1 MGIEGLTPRE
11 LEVKPV
17 AEARS
22 RSSAGVTDVLGSPAS
37 RPAEGLVS
45 LLVLS
50 LLSACGM
57 VSDSDSPPPAAT
69 RDSAGITIATNAG
82 EDRLLNWSFEPL
94 FVSGSVEGGEDSFV
108 RIPDHSIAPVPDGD
122 ILVLDVGAR
131 SILKLSSNG
140 EYLATLVT
148 GGDGPEELRFPVAM
162 TVLGE
167 QVVVL
172 DPTRYGTV
180 SFGLNGEFTGH
191 HEFSTEFAG
200 RKIGHWDGRLLF
212 STLENYRSQADSVVE
227 RLLLRRGGESPR
239 EFAAVSRKR
248 PQMVRY
254 PDCVSIQFDPLFSPR
269 LTWASNGHRLVTST
283 GAAYSLALFES
294 DGRRL
299 VIRRDLEPR
308 QVDASIAL
316 RELGDGTQIRTPQG
330 RCRIEPADEL
340 EGRGYN
346 DRLPIVDELAVSPSG
361 EIWVQRR
368 AFRGEI
374 PRIDVFAPEGVYLG
388 TFEAETDVFPD
399 AFVTD
404 SLILVN
410 TVDEM
415 DVEHVTALRVYRTET
430 GD

>member
-1 MGIEGLTPRE
+1 MRIESLTPRK
-11 LEVKPV
+11 LKVLALV

-22 RSSAGVTDVLGSPAS
+22 SAGVADVLGIPAS
-37 RPAEGLVS
+37 RSVKALVPV
-45 LLVLS
+45 LVLT
-50 LLSACGM
+50 LLSACGAG
-57 VSDSDSPPPAAT
+57 SDSPQQAAT
-69 RDSAGITIATNAG
+69 RDSAGITIVTNPA
-82 EDRLLNWSFEPL
+82 EDRPLNWSFEPL
-94 FVSGSVEGGEDSFV
+94 FVSGSVDGGEDSFV
-108 RIPDHSIAPVPDGD
+108 RIPDHSIAPVSNGD
-122 ILVLDVGAR
+122 ILVLDAGAR

-148 GGDGPEELRFPVAM
+148 GGDGPEELRLPVGM
-162 TVLGE
+162 TVLGD

-180 SFGLNGEFTGH
+180 SFGWNGEFAGH
-191 HEFSTEFAG
+191 SEFSTEFAG

-227 RLLLRRGGESPR
+227 RLLLRGGGESPR
-239 EFAAVSRKR
+239 EFAAVSRPR

-269 LTWASNGHRLVTST
+269 LTWASNGHRLVHSTSE
-283 GAAYSLALFES
+283 AYSVAVSEP
-294 DGRRL
+294 DGRPL
-299 VIRRDLEPR
+299 LIRRDLEPR
-308 QVDASIAL
+308 EVDAAIAL
-316 RELGDGTQIRTPQG
+316 RELGDGKEVRTPRG
-330 RCRIEPADEL
+330 ACPIEPADEL

-368 AFRGEI
+368 AFRGET
-374 PRIDVFAPEGVYLG
+374 PRIDVFAPEGIYTG
-388 TFEAETDVFPD
+388 TFEAEADVFPD

-404 SLILVN
+404 SLILVK
-410 TVDEM
+410 TVDEL
-415 DVEHVTALRVYRTET
+415 DVEHVTALRVHRTKR